1 MTVHLT
7 CGHKATESDGAK
19 RSGAGLSHATI
30 TTKRGQPCE
39 SVRSVCTKCLNFYRS
54 HDMIITEHDNDSE
67 EASKA

>member
-7 CGHKATESDGAK
+7 CGHKATESDGPN
-19 RSGAGLSHATI
+19 GLGWLVTCHHYNQE
-30 TTKRGQPCE
+30 GQPCE